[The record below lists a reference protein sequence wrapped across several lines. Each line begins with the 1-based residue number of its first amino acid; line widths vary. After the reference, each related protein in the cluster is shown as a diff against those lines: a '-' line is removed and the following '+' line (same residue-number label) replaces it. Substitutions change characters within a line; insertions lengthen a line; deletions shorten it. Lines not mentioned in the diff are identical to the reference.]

1 MDVQDGDSF
10 NHGVNIMSKT
20 LNPTITITVSGPT
33 GSGKSRVLAVIADA
47 LKLIHSDC
55 IIEAPDVKAEKEMCG
70 NDYTAWHKPRSGTIF
85 KLKEV
90 NLPGSLQKTSIRG
103 MSHSEVMA
111 WFEEYGFRDKVG
123 HPLTLNLDFRELL
136 YLALDH
142 QDKPDREIT
151 FDDLVDR
158 TVPVH
163 IQPLMN
169 RLGISFEEGTETDL
183 QPVIDLANWA
193 NAARAGVGY
202 IPPEG
207 WQCRSETDT
216 TEPECAVESDKDLIA
231 RMLSE
236 AFDTITAEDISKIAT
251 KLKAISRTQKDKDDF
266 ATRVREAFG
275 VYTSHNENNEAKPSI
290 TELRKYMVSELVEL
304 MSPENQS
311 WYLPDAAQ
319 AVVAALITLYDRD
332 LIFMELRKFINPS
345 CN

>member
-1 MDVQDGDSF
+1 
-10 NHGVNIMSKT
+10 MSKT

-33 GSGKSRVLAVIADA
+33 GSGKSRVLAVIADV

-55 IIEAPDVKAEKEMCG
+55 IIEAPNVKAEKEMCG
-70 NDYTAWHKPRSGTIF
+70 DDYTAWHKPRSGTIL

-90 NLPGSLQKTSIRG
+90 NLPGSLQKPSIRG
-103 MSHSEVMA
+103 MSHSKVMA
-111 WFEEYGFRDKVG
+111 LFEEYGFRDKVG

-136 YLALDH
+136 HLALDH
-142 QDKPDREIT
+142 QGKLYGEIT

-163 IQPLMN
+163 IQPLMD

-216 TEPECAVESDKDLIA
+216 AEPECAIERDKDLIA

-266 ATRVREAFG
+266 ATRVRESFG
-275 VYTSHNENNEAKPSI
+275 VYTSHNENNEARPGI

-345 CN
+345 SN

>member
-1 MDVQDGDSF
+1 
-10 NHGVNIMSKT
+10 MSKT
-20 LNPTITITVSGPT
+20 LTPTITITVSGPT

>member
-1 MDVQDGDSF
+1 
-10 NHGVNIMSKT
+10 MSKT
-20 LNPTITITVSGPT
+20 LNPTVTITVSGPT
-33 GSGKSRVLAVIADA
+33 GSGKSRVLAVIADV

-90 NLPGSLQKTSIRG
+90 NLPESLQKRTIRG
-103 MSHSEVMA
+103 MSHSEAMA

-136 YLALDH
+136 YLALDN
-142 QDKPDREIT
+142 QGKPDGEIT

-169 RLGISFEEGTETDL
+169 KLGISFEEGTETDL

-216 TEPECAVESDKDLIA
+216 TEPERAVENDKDLIA

-275 VYTSHNENNEAKPSI
+275 VYTSHNENNEARPGT

>member
-1 MDVQDGDSF
+1 
-10 NHGVNIMSKT
+10 MSKT
-20 LNPTITITVSGPT
+20 PTPTITITVSGPT

-136 YLALDH
+136 YLAQDH